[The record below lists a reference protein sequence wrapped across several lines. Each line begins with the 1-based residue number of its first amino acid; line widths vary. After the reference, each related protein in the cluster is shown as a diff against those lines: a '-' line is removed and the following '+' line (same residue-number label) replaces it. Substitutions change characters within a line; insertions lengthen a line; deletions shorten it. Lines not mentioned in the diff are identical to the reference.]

1 MGWRYY
7 VWTMGALMLVLFIL
21 RVFVFHLYESPKY
34 LMGRGR
40 DAEAVE
46 VVHAI
51 AKYNGKKSSLTLAM
65 LQEVEAQMQGDVES
79 PLGPV
84 SSAAGEKE
92 KEVQKHE
99 QHAALMDTSAR
110 AAIIRKLRMVN
121 TDHVKALFATKK
133 LAYSTSLLIVLWGKD
148 SHGLIYLSG

>member
-7 VWTMGALMLVLFIL
+7 VWTMGALMLVLFVL

-51 AKYNGKKSSLTLAM
+51 AKYNGKTSSLTLEM
-65 LQEVEAQMQGDVES
+65 LQEAEALAADRES
-79 PLGPV
+79 PLASPTPP
-84 SSAAGEKE
+84 AGEKE
-92 KEVQKHE
+92 GPREEARHE
-99 QHAALMDTSAR
+99 QHEQARMDTSAR
-110 AAIIRKLRMVN
+110 AAMLRKLRMVN
-121 TDHVKALFATKK
+121 ADHVKALFATKK
-133 LAYSTSLLIVLWGKD
+133 LAYSTSLQIILWGKA
-148 SHGLIYLSG
+148 